1 MSDALRAHN
10 EDLVD
15 RATAA
20 VRQEA
25 EGLDNARTDAALERV
40 RERLGVAPE
49 ITGSVLGCADIQRLL
64 PAFLAGTLS
73 HERELLVADHSRSCI
88 ACRRALKTLQ
98 EGESAATVVA
108 APSRLRRVPTWAWAV
123 AAAVVLLFGMQL
135 LVLRQVWP
143 GGAAG
148 SNMLRVL
155 SGTVVGV
162 GGSQAQTFGAGADVP
177 YGQQVVTPRGQSAMV
192 RLADGSTV
200 ELRERTR
207 FSVLRRRGG
216 TALELQ
222 GGDVIV
228 EAAKQEAG
236 KHLWVSTN
244 DCTVAVVGTV
254 FAVDAGT
261 RGSRV
266 SVYEGT
272 VHVDQ
277 PGRPQRVLKPGSQAT
292 TSARV
297 RPVALEDEVE
307 WSVRREQHMALL
319 AGVALL
325 QKELAALPAAEKR
338 YESPFLDRL
347 PAGTVM
353 YAAMPNLS
361 GNLGQALDR
370 VRERLASDPQL
381 AALVG
386 NSGDVARLG
395 SFLQHLSGLGSEL
408 GDEIAAAGWLGAGG
422 KMAGP
427 VAIAPVADPAGFR
440 AHLLAALPQ
449 LRQDLGGDHVF
460 VVTDPSAPN
469 AGEGLQVWISDSL
482 GAVVIACEGAA
493 LTQIAAALN
502 DSAQP
507 FSDAPFHQTITG
519 RYAAG
524 VDGILAVD
532 LKSMMAAHADTGDR
546 DKLSKLGLD
555 GVQHLLLEQWVE
567 GDETKREA
575 VLSFDGARHGVASW
589 IASPGPMGA
598 LTFFSPNATAVAAFV
613 TKEPTLLLA
622 DVLAAFS
629 AEERER
635 FEADRARFQSEHG
648 WDPIED
654 LAAPLGGEI
663 AVGVDGPLVPTPA
676 WKAVIEV
683 YDPTRLQVGI
693 ERLVADVDAQL
704 RAKGEGSLVLQAE
717 GDGWLVRRTRADGTT
732 HDGHYRY
739 QDGYL
744 VASATTG
751 LVDNALASRATG
763 SGLLQSPRLRALL
776 PPDQQLN
783 VSALWY
789 QDLSAVVGPIA
800 GVLKGIAGQAQ
811 QQGAGAQQG
820 VPPAQLEAFTK
831 ALGENSGPT
840 VVFAY
845 GEEDKIRL
853 SSSSPRNPLGLID
866 MLLLKGGNL
875 GPLAAAAQGGDN
887 AGG

>member
-1 MSDALRAHN
+1 MSDTARALN

-15 RATAA
+15 RACAA

-98 EGESAATVVA
+98 EGEPAATIVA
-108 APSRLRRVPTWAWAV
+108 APSRLRRVPTWAWAA
-123 AAAVVLLFGMQL
+123 AAAVVLLLGMQL

-143 GGAAG
+143 GGPAG

-177 YGQQVVTPRGQSAMV
+177 YGQQVVTPRGQNALV

-207 FSVLRRRGG
+207 FAVLRRRGG
-216 TALELQ
+216 TNLQLE

-228 EAAKQEAG
+228 EAAKQEPG
-236 KHLWVSTN
+236 RHLWVSTN

-266 SVYEGT
+266 SVFEGT
-272 VHVDQ
+272 VHVEQ
-277 PGRPQRVLKPGSQAT
+277 AGRPERVLKPGNQAT
-292 TSARV
+292 TSQRV
-297 RPVALEDEVE
+297 RPVALKDEVD
-307 WSVRREQHMALL
+307 WSARREQHMALL

-338 YESPFLDRL
+338 YDSPFLDQL
-347 PAGTVM
+347 PASTVM
-353 YAAMPNLS
+353 YAAMPNIS

-381 AALVG
+381 AALMG

-395 SFLQHLSGLGSEL
+395 SFLQHISGLGSEL
-408 GDEIAAAGWLGAGG
+408 GDEIAAAGWLGADN

-440 AHLLAALPQ
+440 NHLLASLPQ

-460 VVTDPSAPN
+460 VVSNPAAAVT
-469 AGEGLQVWISDSL
+469 GEGLRVWINDSL
-482 GAVVIACEGAA
+482 GAVVIACNGEA
-493 LTQIAAALN
+493 LAQIATALN
-502 DSAQP
+502 DGARP
-507 FSDAPFHQTITG
+507 FRDMPFHQTIAD

-524 VDGILAVD
+524 IDGILAVD
-532 LKSMMAAHADTGDR
+532 LKTMMTAHADGDDR

-555 GVQHLLLEQWVE
+555 GVQHLLLEQWAE
-567 GDETKREA
+567 GNETKREA

-589 IASPGPMGA
+589 LAAPGPMGA

-629 AEERER
+629 AEEREK

-676 WKAVIEV
+676 WKAVLEV
-683 YDPTRLQVGI
+683 YDPNRLQVGI
-693 ERLVADVDAQL
+693 ERLVADVDSQL
-704 RAKGEGSLVLQAE
+704 RKNNEGSLLLQAE

-744 VASATTG
+744 VASATAG

-776 PPDQQLN
+776 PPDSQVNL
-783 VSALWY
+783 SALWY
-789 QDLSAVVGPIA
+789 QDLSSVVGPIA
-800 GVLKGIAGQAQ
+800 GVLKGMAGQAPQ
-811 QQGAGAQQG
+811 GDAQGA
-820 VPPAQLEAFTK
+820 PPAQMQAFAK

-853 SSSSPRNPLGLID
+853 SSSSPRNPLGLVD

-875 GPLAAAAQGGDN
+875 GPLAAAAHGSEN

>member
-1 MSDALRAHN
+1 MSDNLLRAHN
-10 EDLVD
+10 DEDLVD
-15 RATAA
+15 RATSAI
-20 VRQEA
+20 RQEA

-73 HERELLVADHSRSCI
+73 HERELLVADHTRSCI

-98 EGESAATVVA
+98 EGEPAAAVVA
-108 APSRLRRVPTWAWAV
+108 SRVRRVPTWAWAA

-135 LVLRQVWP
+135 LVLQQVWP

-162 GGSQAQTFGAGADVP
+162 GGSTAQTFGAGADVP
-177 YGQQVVTPRGQSAMV
+177 YGQQVVTPRGQTAMV

-207 FSVLRRRGG
+207 FSVTHRRAG
-216 TALELQ
+216 TTLALE

-228 EAAKQEAG
+228 EAAKQAPG
-236 KHLWVSTN
+236 RHLWVATN

-266 SVYEGT
+266 SVFEGT

-297 RPVALEDEVE
+297 RPVALKDEVE
-307 WSVRREQHMALL
+307 WSARRDQHLALL

-325 QKELAALPAAEKR
+325 QKELAALPPAEKR
-338 YESPFLDRL
+338 YESPFLDQL
-347 PAGTVM
+347 PATTVM

-361 GNLGQALDR
+361 NNLGQALDR
-370 VRERLASDPQL
+370 VRERVAADPQL
-381 AALVG
+381 AAMFA

-395 SFLQHLSGLGSEL
+395 SFLHHLAGLGTEL
-408 GDEIAAAGWLGAGG
+408 GDEIAAAGWLGTDG
-422 KMAGP
+422 KMVGP
-427 VAIAPVADPAGFR
+427 VAIAPVDDPAGFR
-440 AHLLAALPQ
+440 AHITAALPQ
-449 LRQDLGGDHVF
+449 LRADLGGDHVF
-460 VVTDPSAPN
+460 LVTDPSAPG
-469 AGEGLQVWISDSL
+469 AGDGLQVWISDSL
-482 GAVVIACEGAA
+482 GAVVIACDGPA
-493 LTQIAAALN
+493 LAQIAAALEN
-502 DSAQP
+502 NAQP
-507 FSDAPFHQTITG
+507 FRDVPFHQTIAG

-532 LKSMMAAHADTGDR
+532 LKTMMSAHTDAEDR
-546 DKLSKLGLD
+546 DKMSKLGLD
-555 GVQHLLLEQWVE
+555 GVQHLLLEQWAE
-567 GDETKREA
+567 GNETKREA
-575 VLSFDGARHGVASW
+575 VLSFDGARHGIASW
-589 IASPGPMGA
+589 LAAPAPMGA
-598 LTFFSPNATAVAAFV
+598 LTFFSPDSTAVAAFV
-613 TKEPTLLLA
+613 TKEPRLLLA

-635 FEADRARFQSEHG
+635 FEADRAKFQAEHG
-648 WDPIED
+648 WDPISD
-654 LAAPLGGEI
+654 LAEPLGGEI
-663 AVGVDGPLVPTPA
+663 AVGVDGPLVPVPA
-676 WKAVIEV
+676 WKAVVEV
-683 YDPTRLQVGI
+683 YDPQRLQVGI

-704 RAKGEGSLVLQAE
+704 RQHNGGALALQAE
-717 GDGWLVRRTRADGTT
+717 GDGWVVRRTRADGTT

-744 VASATTG
+744 VASATVG
-751 LVDNALASRATG
+751 LVENALSTRATG

-776 PPDQQLN
+776 PPDRQVNL
-783 VSALWY
+783 SALWY
-789 QDLSAVVGPIA
+789 QDLSSVVGPIA
-800 GVLKGIAGQAQ
+800 GVLKGLGAQAPQ
-811 QQGAGAQQG
+811 DGEAQGA
-820 VPPAQLEAFTK
+820 PPPQMEALAK
-831 ALGENSGPT
+831 ALGEASGPT

-845 GEEDKIRL
+845 GEEDEIRL

-866 MLLLKGGNL
+866 MLLLKGNNL
-875 GPLAAAAQGGDN
+875 GPLAAAAGG
-887 AGG
+887 